1 MIRRLWSGR
10 IKPIQRPIHRQF
22 PQHDHLRNPQ
32 QCMATCPL
40 QMIHQIVGHDI
51 GRSQRLTRMGEM
63 VQEVP
68 GMLVQLA
75 AQISESLV

>member
-1 MIRRLWSGR
+1 
-10 IKPIQRPIHRQF
+10 
-22 PQHDHLRNPQ
+22 
-32 QCMATCPL
+32 MATCPL